1 MVNCQ
6 CHTFRK
12 KGKCYVNSEKSLPE
26 EWRRLVEEAMEST
39 ITKEEFKA
47 FLIEVGQQKGITIA

>member
-1 MVNCQ
+1 M
-6 CHTFRK
+6 
-12 KGKCYVNSEKSLPE
+12 NSEKSLPE

>member
-1 MVNCQ
+1 M
-6 CHTFRK
+6 
-12 KGKCYVNSEKSLPE
+12 NSEKSLPE
-26 EWRRLVEEAMEST
+26 EWRRLVEEAMESA